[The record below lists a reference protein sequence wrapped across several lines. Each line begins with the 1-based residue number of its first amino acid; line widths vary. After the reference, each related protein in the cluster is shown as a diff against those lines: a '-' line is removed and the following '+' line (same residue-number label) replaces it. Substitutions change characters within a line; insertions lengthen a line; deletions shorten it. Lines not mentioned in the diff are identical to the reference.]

1 MHLIDLK
8 VEADLLLKNKEIA
21 RKNREFFEK
30 NGIKVVNIMG
40 AIGSGKTTLI
50 EGTVKALKNSLRI
63 GAILGDVAGD
73 SDFQRISKLGIKAVM
88 INTGKECHLDANL
101 IYQEVSKFHDVD
113 LLLIENVGN
122 LICPTDFY
130 LGEDLRVVMVSVTE
144 GEDVIEKHPEIFR
157 IADLIIINKISLA
170 DAVGVNVDRME
181 SCASRLSRARILRM
195 DLKEKVGL
203 EEWLEFIRGVLN
215 VSGNSREG

>member
-1 MHLIDLK
+1 MHLIDLR
-8 VEADLLLKNKEIA
+8 VEADLLSKNKEIA
-21 RKNREFFEK
+21 MKNREFFKK
-30 NGIKVVNIMG
+30 NRIKAINIMG

-50 EGTVKALKNSLRI
+50 EETVKALKNNFRI

-73 SDFQRISKLGIKAVM
+73 SDLQRVSKLGIKAAM

-101 IYQEVSKFHDVD
+101 IQKRIIDFSDVD

-157 IADLIIINKISLA
+157 IADLVIINKVSLA
-170 DAVGVNVDRME
+170 DAVGVSVERME
-181 SCASRLSRARILRM
+181 SIAGRLSRARIIRM
-195 DLKEKVGL
+195 DLKKGVGL
-203 EEWLEFIRGVLN
+203 DEWLEFIRGVLN
-215 VSGNSREG
+215 VSGNSGEG